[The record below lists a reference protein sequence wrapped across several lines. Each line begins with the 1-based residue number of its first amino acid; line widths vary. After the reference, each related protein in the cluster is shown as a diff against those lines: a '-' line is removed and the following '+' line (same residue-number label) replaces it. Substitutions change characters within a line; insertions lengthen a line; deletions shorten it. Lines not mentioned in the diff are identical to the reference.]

1 MPKERCWSIIDRS
14 QSGQWRG
21 AGCSTLPGTACSG
34 ALSGLL
40 PALPGRSIIDARK
53 DQGWTSDLA
62 ASART
67 RAFSVRCWLL
77 LLLVLV
83 LGSTRSPAMA
93 GRAGL
98 VAAAG
103 RPACVLVTAGADVF
117 GTVRLVAG

>member
-14 QSGQWRG
+14 QSGQWHG

-62 ASART
+62 AS
-67 RAFSVRCWLL
+67 VLL